1 MKVVLCK
8 RALSPARMVLFLE
21 DPPITLHR
29 AFCWSLFV
37 IASRECI
44 QLQFRIGKFRC
55 PRNSRSRGAMGSQ
68 QHTGGVFLVSRRAS
82 FSWRPCPCLCPWSS
96 SPRWCATA
104 RTEQKTL
111 LSPYTGPSNVYVGHE
126 PRTTVDFPFNRKD
139 DNELIPTPL

>member
-111 LSPYTGPSNVYVGHE
+111 PPHIRVRPKIYVGHQ
-126 PRTTVDFPFNRKD
+126 RKD
-139 DNELIPTPL
+139 VGSFLQEKCS